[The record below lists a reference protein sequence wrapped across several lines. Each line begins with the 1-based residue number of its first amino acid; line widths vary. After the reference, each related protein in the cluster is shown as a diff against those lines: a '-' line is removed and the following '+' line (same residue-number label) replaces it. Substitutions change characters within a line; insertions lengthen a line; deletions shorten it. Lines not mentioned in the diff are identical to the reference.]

1 MVPGERVELSLR
13 QWTWGTGAGARSL
26 RVRAGR
32 WHHPLI
38 CLAPEAPPQ
47 PPEPSCSP
55 PPTPQLPGQDW
66 DLKQQPRRC
75 QSQTLEVPLGEE
87 GCREG
92 CRGLQPGDP
101 ALLCQSTL
109 GALALASSKPP

>member
-1 MVPGERVELSLR
+1 MLGGGITLLSVLPLRLHLSL
-13 QWTWGTGAGARSL
+13 QS
-26 RVRAGR
+26 
-32 WHHPLI
+32 
-38 CLAPEAPPQ
+38 PP
-47 PPEPSCSP
+47 CSP